1 MIKMEDDF
9 ITEFLILYIEM
20 ELVLKFNYYII
31 NQK

>member
-1 MIKMEDDF
+1 MEDDF
-9 ITEFLILYIEM
+9 ITESLILYIEM